1 MSTKVDHHVGFA
13 PEHLRCGL
21 LAVLSEQRRAEKC
34 FEGHDR
40 WWSVGDVGSER
51 ESVGGAAP
59 QEHSDETVDY
69 LLGGGRENVLII
81 HYLFA
86 RAAMARTRADDLGR
100 PRQLR
105 WCSSGG
111 IWLE

>member
-1 MSTKVDHHVGFA
+1 MI
-13 PEHLRCGL
+13 
-21 LAVLSEQRRAEKC
+21 
-34 FEGHDR
+34 
-40 WWSVGDVGSER
+40 
-51 ESVGGAAP
+51 VGGVLEMLEANERAWEVAP

-111 IWLE
+111 IGLE